1 LEEIKMENYEIVVDS
16 SSNLYN
22 KEKVSVV
29 PLTISLG
36 SDTYIDDD
44 NINTIEFL
52 EKMENYSGK
61 TTSSCPN
68 QFTWLNSFKDV
79 DEIYAISITS
89 KLSGCYN
96 ALEIAKNN
104 FEETN
109 TKTKIFTFDSLT
121 TGPELELFVEKI
133 NELKNNNFS
142 FDEVKDYIN
151 KYKNKTHLMFMLKSL
166 DNFAKNGRVNIAI
179 AKLCKLLH
187 LCIVGKGSIDGKLEP
202 ISKCRGEKKA
212 INEIFDN
219 MLKANYNGKKVRISH
234 TSNLKAA
241 NSLKDLI
248 LEKFPNAD
256 ITIKENK
263 ALCAYYTER
272 FGLLVGFEE

>member
-1 LEEIKMENYEIVVDS
+1 MGNYQIVVDS
-16 SSNLYN
+16 SSNLLN
-22 KEKVSVV
+22 KDNITVV

-36 SDTYIDDD
+36 NDTYIDDD
-44 NINTIEFL
+44 NINTISFL
-52 EKMENYSGK
+52 EKMEGYSGK

-68 QFTWLNSFKDV
+68 QLTWLNSFKNV

-96 ALEIAKNN
+96 ALLLAKNN

-109 TKTKIFTFDSLT
+109 EHTKIFAFDTLT
-121 TGPELELFVEKI
+121 TGPELELFIEKI

-142 FDEVKDYIN
+142 FNEVTNYLEI
-151 KYKNKTHLMFMLKSL
+151 YKQKTHLMFMLKSL

-187 LCIVGKGSIDGKLEP
+187 LCIVGRSSTDGKLEP
-202 ISKCRGEKKA
+202 LGKCRGEKKA
-212 INEIFDN
+212 INEIFEN
-219 MLKANYNGKKVRISH
+219 MLKSNYNGKKVRIAH
-234 TSNLKAA
+234 TCNLKAA
-241 NSLKDLI
+241 NMLKDLI
-248 LEKFPNAD
+248 IEKFPDAD